1 MGSRSSFSVLGFPV
15 WIACLF
21 AASLLV
27 AANPSAA
34 EETPAS
40 PEKPTHALCW
50 RGKRLAEC
58 RSFLI
63 TEVGISYPLTNPT
76 MTGGYAVVSGDLGW
90 MKNISERAAVGSTAH
105 ARLGI
110 SDEYA
115 RAGVR
120 ARYRRWLGRSNSVDL
135 SPGIILVNRDTN
147 PLEYHL
153 PGLVASATFNLGA
166 VAGLSLEADYGRYSR
181 LEFVPPGVYERRRFT
196 DVTWRAGWKLGGV
209 PGTIAMVPFIVG
221 GVLFLFVMGSR

>member
-1 MGSRSSFSVLGFPV
+1 MSPRRYPRVLAFLL
-15 WIACLF
+15 AT
-21 AASLLV
+21 SLSY
-27 AANPSAA
+27 AANPSTA
-34 EETPAS
+34 EETPAPS
-40 PEKPTHALCW
+40 EKSADALCW

-76 MTGGYAVVSGDLGW
+76 IPGGNAVVSGDLGW
-90 MKNISERAAVGSTAH
+90 MKNISERAAVGATAH
-105 ARLGI
+105 ARLGM
-110 SDEYA
+110 SDEYV

-153 PGLVASATFNLGA
+153 PGLVASATFNLGT

-209 PGTIAMVPFIVG
+209 PGTIAMVSFIVG